1 MQRTVVYE
9 CVGLRSEYS
18 GGLKIQ
24 ATNYLSQYLEA
35 GWQVI
40 GVSGGGTVQ
49 PALQSEPSQFAIFA
63 IMLEKP

>member
-1 MQRTVVYE
+1 MERTVIYE
-9 CVGLRSEYS
+9 CIGLRSEYS

-24 ATNYLSQYLEA
+24 ATNYLAQYLEA
-35 GWQVI
+35 GWKVL

-49 PALQSEPSQFAIFA
+49 PALQTEPSQFAIFA